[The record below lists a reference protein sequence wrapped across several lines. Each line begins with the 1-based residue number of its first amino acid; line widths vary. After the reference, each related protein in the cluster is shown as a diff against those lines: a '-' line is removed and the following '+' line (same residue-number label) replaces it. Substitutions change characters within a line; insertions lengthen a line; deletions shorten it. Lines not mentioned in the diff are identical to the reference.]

1 MNPDLQRL
9 HPYPFERLAA
19 LLAGVP
25 APAALSP
32 VLVGSDVNLS
42 QLIRSCIHTA
52 LPLLVARPALISILP
67 TLPVAV
73 DRESTR

>member
-1 MNPDLQRL
+1 MGGEEMGKMDVKVTVMLDD
-9 HPYPFERLAA
+9 ETM
-19 LLAGVP
+19 
-25 APAALSP
+25 AALSP

-67 TLPVAV
+67 TLPAAV
-73 DRESTR
+73 DRENTR